1 MSFAPSSL
9 CLFRIGEDEYVH
21 QNRRKN
27 QGDCEMAISEGLSL
41 DVRITIIIIII
52 ITWAGSIQSHQVKHL
67 HVFLGSICKNV
78 YKFTDEELQ
87 QPGEDEADYW
97 W

>member
-1 MSFAPSSL
+1 MAPSS
-9 CLFRIGEDEYVH
+9 LFRIGEYEYVH
-21 QNRRKN
+21 QNQRKN

-41 DVRITIIIIII
+41 DVSNVVVVVIIII
-52 ITWAGSIQSHQVKHL
+52 ITCACSIQSHQVKQL

-87 QPGEDEADYW
+87 QPGEHEADYW